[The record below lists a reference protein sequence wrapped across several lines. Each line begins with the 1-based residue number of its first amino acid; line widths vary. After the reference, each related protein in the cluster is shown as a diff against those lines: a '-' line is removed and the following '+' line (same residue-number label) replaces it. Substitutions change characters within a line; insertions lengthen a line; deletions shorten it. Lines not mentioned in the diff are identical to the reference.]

1 MKITISAMKVRQNL
15 GQIMNEAS
23 LRGDDFIIERAGKP
37 VAALVSMDKYR
48 IIERDREKARVALDT
63 IRGKMKNA
71 VPDDVDELISEAVT
85 VIRKKQV

>member
-1 MKITISAMKVRQNL
+1 MKVRQNL

-37 VAALVSMDKYR
+37 VAVLVSMDKYR
-48 IIERDREKARVALDT
+48 IIERDREKARIVLDN

-71 VPDDVDELISEAVT
+71 VPDNVDALISEAVT
-85 VIRKKQV
+85 ATRKKQR